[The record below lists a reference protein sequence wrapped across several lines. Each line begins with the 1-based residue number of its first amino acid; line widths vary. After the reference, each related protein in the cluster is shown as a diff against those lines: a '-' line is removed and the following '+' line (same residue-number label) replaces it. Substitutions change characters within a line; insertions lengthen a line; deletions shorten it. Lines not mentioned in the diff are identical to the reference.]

1 MRSRTMIAV
10 LALAVCLVAIDAAA
24 QQSEAVMTIAGMPG
38 QITIRVDQ
46 TDWSQIQGMP
56 DPRTSLAAGTS
67 SLLSSRPGSPLT
79 SRGGASGGRN
89 SGRVQHQD
97 VSITKDIDKASPKI
111 VLECASG
118 THIRDVTLE
127 IRPTGG
133 DKREYLVIEM
143 TNVVIASVA
152 PQSTTGTD
160 RPTESVTF
168 SFEELKWEYRAVA
181 GVRGATPPPYSFT
194 PRPR

>member
-10 LALAVCLVAIDAAA
+10 LALAVCLVAIEAAA
-24 QQSEAVMTIAGMPG
+24 QQPEALMTITGMPG

-67 SLLSSRPGSPLT
+67 SLLSSRPSSPLT
-79 SRGGASGGRN
+79 SRGGASGARN
-89 SGRVQHQD
+89 SGRVEYQD
-97 VSITKDIDKASPKI
+97 FSITKYVDKTSHKLMLDCGIGQRIP
-111 VLECASG
+111 E
-118 THIRDVTLE
+118 VTLE
-127 IRPTGG
+127 IRPAGG
-133 DKREYLVIEM
+133 DKREYLIIEM

-168 SFEELKWEYRAVA
+168 SFEELKWEYRPVG
-181 GVRGATPPPYSFT
+181 GVQGATPPPYSVT

>member
-10 LALAVCLVAIDAAA
+10 LALAVCLVAIEAAA
-24 QQSEAVMTIAGMPG
+24 QQPEALMTITGMPG

-67 SLLSSRPGSPLT
+67 SLLSSRPSSPLT
-79 SRGGASGGRN
+79 SRGGASGTRN
-89 SGRVQHQD
+89 SGRVEYQD
-97 VSITKDIDKASPKI
+97 FSITKYVDKTSHK
-111 VLECASG
+111 LLLDCG
-118 THIRDVTLE
+118 TGQHIPEVTLE
-127 IRPTGG
+127 IRPARG

-152 PQSTTGTD
+152 PQSTTGTN

-168 SFEELKWEYRAVA
+168 SFEELKWEYRAVG
-181 GVRGATPPPYSFT
+181 GVQGATPPPYSFT

>member
-10 LALAVCLVAIDAAA
+10 LALAVCLVAIEAAA
-24 QQSEAVMTIAGMPG
+24 QQPEALMTITGMPG

-79 SRGGASGGRN
+79 SRGGASGARN
-89 SGRVQHQD
+89 SGRVEHQD
-97 VSITKDIDKASPKI
+97 VSIDKDIDKATPK
-111 VLECASG
+111 LALGCTTGQHFPE
-118 THIRDVTLE
+118 VTLE
-127 IRPTGG
+127 IRAAGG

-143 TNVVIASVA
+143 TNVVIASVT
-152 PQSTTGTD
+152 PRSTTGTN

-168 SFEELKWEYRAVA
+168 SFEELKWEYRAVG
-181 GVRGATPPPYSFT
+181 GVQGATPPPYSVT